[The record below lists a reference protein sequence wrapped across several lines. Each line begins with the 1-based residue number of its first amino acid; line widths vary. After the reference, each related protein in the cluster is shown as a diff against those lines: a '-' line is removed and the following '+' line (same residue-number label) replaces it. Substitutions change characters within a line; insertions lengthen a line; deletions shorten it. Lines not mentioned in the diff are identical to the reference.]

1 MIGRYNGCMYKS
13 ATNLPS
19 IPTDIESLLN
29 NLNVYAHKIGEGN
42 QAEAFQFYPFLP
54 GFDKYV
60 IRIPKL
66 KEKDG
71 EGKEFSASELFKR
84 TLLSS
89 TSLIPASHIV
99 SKIHIGNRLM
109 ELESPLPRK
118 EDPLK
123 AESGRI
129 SIHLFQQGE
138 NLEKWQQNV
147 YEMYDVDHRQHEP
160 DTWQRVRAA
169 IDTINTIKTVVETKG
184 FNPYVRMFKKAYAL
198 GWEGLEADIHLRNI
212 LYSKQKMTLRMV
224 DQENRFLPENKKV
237 TNEKQAQERLYLIG
251 YEHLKEF
258 DWRRELEEY
267 KCPLPSDLQKQYD
280 DAYKYMKGL
289 LTEAYEEAKGTA
301 PNRDME
307 DDGSGMFPIPRR
319 ITYAK
324 VDSAQAVSLKS
335 PPKALLEQLNH
346 IVEAAD
352 ICR

>member
-1 MIGRYNGCMYKS
+1 MPTTKQQ
-13 ATNLPS
+13 LPDV
-19 IPTDIESLLN
+19 PPDIDTLFS
-29 NLNVYAHKIGEGN
+29 NLNRYAHKIGEGN

-54 GFDKYV
+54 GFDKFV

-66 KEKDG
+66 KEKD
-71 EGKEFSASELFKR
+71 ESGKETPAAVTFKK
-84 TLLSS
+84 LLHSS
-89 TSLIPASHIV
+89 TSLTPASHIV

-109 ELESPLPRK
+109 ELDSPIPDK

-129 SIHLFQQGE
+129 SIHLFQEGQ

-147 YEMYDVDHRQHEP
+147 YEMYDVDHRQFEP
-160 DTWQRVRAA
+160 DTWQRVRAS
-169 IDTINTIKTVVETKG
+169 IDTINTIKEVVETKG

-212 LYSKQKMTLRMV
+212 LYSKEKMTLRMV
-224 DQENRFLPENKKV
+224 DQENRFLPEKKQI
-237 TNEKQAQERLYLIG
+237 TNEKQAQERLFLIG

-258 DWRRELEEY
+258 DWRRELKEY
-267 KCPLPSDLQKQYD
+267 KCPLPPELQKQYD
-280 DAYKYMKGL
+280 DALGYIKGL

-301 PNRDME
+301 PNRDLE

-324 VDSAQAVSLKS
+324 VDSAQGVSLKK
-335 PPKALLEQLNH
+335 PPHTLLEQLNH
-346 IVEAAD
+346 IVKTAD
-352 ICR
+352 ITR